1 MALLRLQTRR
11 NASVR
16 KLRNRTSDLS
26 YHLCP
31 KTEPSLPRERFSPLA
46 DSRPMRSD
54 DRRCTLST
62 QNGHSSQSS
71 LQSPGYSLATMP
83 RLIGFLALAAGFILA
98 GALLDGG
105 YQRSTPGSLQA
116 QGTVVDFE
124 RRHSRQ
130 VYPVFE
136 FKDAD
141 GMPHRV
147 VNSTQQGIARFSRGD
162 SVPIAYSRIDPERAR
177 IDTLWFSHRWVI
189 GGITV
194 GLAIVIRAL
203 AGPT

>member
-1 MALLRLQTRR
+1 MQLRISDPKRALVTVFFT
-11 NASVR
+11 A
-16 KLRNRTSDLS
+16 
-26 YHLCP
+26 
-31 KTEPSLPRERFSPLA
+31 
-46 DSRPMRSD
+46 
-54 DRRCTLST
+54 
-62 QNGHSSQSS
+62 
-71 LQSPGYSLATMP
+71 PGYSLATMQRP
-83 RLIGFLALAAGFILA
+83 IGFLALAACFILV
-98 GALLDGG
+98 GVLLDSG

-116 QGTVVDFE
+116 QGTIVDFE
-124 RRHSRQ
+124 RVHSRQ

-147 VNSTQQGIARFSRGD
+147 VNSTQQAIARFSRGD

-189 GGITV
+189 GGIMV

-203 AGPT
+203 AGADRKQN

>member
-1 MALLRLQTRR
+1 MQ
-11 NASVR
+11 
-16 KLRNRTSDLS
+16 
-26 YHLCP
+26 
-31 KTEPSLPRERFSPLA
+31 
-46 DSRPMRSD
+46 RP
-54 DRRCTLST
+54 
-62 QNGHSSQSS
+62 
-71 LQSPGYSLATMP
+71 
-83 RLIGFLALAAGFILA
+83 IGFLALAACFILG

-116 QGTVVDFE
+116 QGTIVDFE

-147 VNSTQQGIARFSRGD
+147 VNSTQQAIARFSRGE

-177 IDTLWFSHRWVI
+177 IDTLWFNHRWAI
-189 GGITV
+189 GGIIV
-194 GLAIVIRAL
+194 GLAIVVRAL
-203 AGPT
+203 AGSDPRKNPN

>member
-1 MALLRLQTRR
+1 MQPTAHRR
-11 NASVR
+11 PLHVDGVDAKQASGVHG
-16 KLRNRTSDLS
+16 KL
-26 YHLCP
+26 
-31 KTEPSLPRERFSPLA
+31 SL
-46 DSRPMRSD
+46 
-54 DRRCTLST
+54 
-62 QNGHSSQSS
+62 SS
-71 LQSPGYSLATMP
+71 LQNPGYSSSAMQQP
-83 RLIGFLALAAGFILA
+83 IGFLALAACFILV

-105 YQRSTPGSLQA
+105 YRRSTPDSLQA
-116 QGTVVDFE
+116 QGTIVDFE

-147 VNSTQQGIARFSRGD
+147 VNSTQQAIARFSRGD

-189 GGITV
+189 GGIIV
-194 GLAIVIRAL
+194 GAAIVIRAL
-203 AGPT
+203 AGANLKQN

>member
-1 MALLRLQTRR
+1 VQGTRNPAAHLNLAVLRHSST
-11 NASVR
+11 V
-16 KLRNRTSDLS
+16 K
-26 YHLCP
+26 
-31 KTEPSLPRERFSPLA
+31 
-46 DSRPMRSD
+46 
-54 DRRCTLST
+54 ST
-62 QNGHSSQSS
+62 QNGHSSLSS
-71 LQSPGYSLATMP
+71 LQAPGYSLATMP
-83 RLIGFLALAAGFILA
+83 RLIGFLALAACFILA
-98 GALLDGG
+98 GALLDGS

-116 QGTVVDFE
+116 QGTIVDFE

-147 VNSTQQGIARFSRGD
+147 VNSAQQGIARFSRGD

-177 IDTLWFSHRWVI
+177 IDTPWFSHRWVI
-189 GGITV
+189 GGIIV

-203 AGPT
+203 AGADLRRN